1 VAEKTA
7 GDHARSLHYLAER
20 AEPAASIQEIMSD
33 TAVSTCSACGQ
44 PVTGKFCSHC
54 GAAAG
59 PRSCAACRAD
69 LSPQARFC
77 HRCGT
82 PAAGTPG
89 SVAPARAGAAPGSR
103 TPWMVAC
110 GIALVLL
117 SGVGAL
123 VWSER
128 PKPTAPDMANAGNVG
143 AGGPAGSEAG
153 AAPFAGPGVPAGRAP
168 DISQMSSRE
177 RFDRLFNRVMEAVDR
192 RDSAFVVNF
201 TPMALGAYSQLDSV
215 NVDSRYHA
223 AVLHMQVGD
232 FAAAL
237 ALADT
242 IEAEEPTNL
251 LVPIVRGTVAELQ
264 NQPAV
269 LEKQRQ
275 IFLSRYDAEMAKNRP
290 EYLDH
295 RPILD
300 GFRKG
305 TPSR

>member
-1 VAEKTA
+1 
-7 GDHARSLHYLAER
+7 
-20 AEPAASIQEIMSD
+20 
-33 TAVSTCSACGQ
+33 
-44 PVTGKFCSHC
+44 
-54 GAAAG
+54 
-59 PRSCAACRAD
+59 
-69 LSPQARFC
+69 
-77 HRCGT
+77 
-82 PAAGTPG
+82 
-89 SVAPARAGAAPGSR
+89 
-103 TPWMVAC
+103 
-110 GIALVLL
+110 
-117 SGVGAL
+117 
-123 VWSER
+123 
-128 PKPTAPDMANAGNVG
+128 
-143 AGGPAGSEAG
+143 
-153 AAPFAGPGVPAGRAP
+153 
-168 DISQMSSRE
+168 
-177 RFDRLFNRVMEAVDR
+177 VMEAVDR

>member
-1 VAEKTA
+1 
-7 GDHARSLHYLAER
+7 
-20 AEPAASIQEIMSD
+20 
-33 TAVSTCSACGQ
+33 
-44 PVTGKFCSHC
+44 
-54 GAAAG
+54 
-59 PRSCAACRAD
+59 
-69 LSPQARFC
+69 
-77 HRCGT
+77 
-82 PAAGTPG
+82 
-89 SVAPARAGAAPGSR
+89 
-103 TPWMVAC
+103 
-110 GIALVLL
+110 
-117 SGVGAL
+117 
-123 VWSER
+123 
-128 PKPTAPDMANAGNVG
+128 
-143 AGGPAGSEAG
+143 
-153 AAPFAGPGVPAGRAP
+153 
-168 DISQMSSRE
+168 
-177 RFDRLFNRVMEAVDR
+177 
-192 RDSAFVVNF
+192 
-201 TPMALGAYSQLDSV
+201 V

>member
-1 VAEKTA
+1 M
-7 GDHARSLHYLAER
+7 
-20 AEPAASIQEIMSD
+20 PD
-33 TAVSTCSACGQ
+33 TTVSTCPACRQ

-59 PRSCAACRAD
+59 PRSCAACRAE

-82 PAAGTPG
+82 PAAGIPG
-89 SVAPARAGAAPGSR
+89 SAVPAGAAPGSR
-103 TPWMVAC
+103 TPWMVAT

-128 PKPTAPDMANAGNVG
+128 PKPAAPDMANAGNVG
-143 AGGPAGSEAG
+143 AGGPAGGEAG

-168 DISQMSSRE
+168 DISQMSPKE
-177 RFDRLFNRVMEAVDR
+177 RFDRLFNRVTEAAER
-192 RDSAFVVNF
+192 RDSAFVINF

-223 AVLHMQVGD
+223 AVLHMQVGS

-242 IEAEEPTNL
+242 IEAEEPGNL
-251 LVPIVRGTVAELQ
+251 FVPVVRGTVAQLQ
-264 NQPAV
+264 NQPAA

-275 IFLSRYDAEMAKNRP
+275 IFLGRYDAEIAKNRL

-300 GFRKG
+300 DFRKG